1 VKLLKAANKK
11 SKLRLKSSAALAI
24 VKGAQKRIIVGL
36 HYTLCIESLS
46 QNPRERA
53 FPDAYRTF
61 YGNVAGQFEKV
72 SHELGDSDFDW
83 QDIPAEPRTQLREE

>member
-1 VKLLKAANKK
+1 MKLLEAANQK
-11 SKLRLKSSAALAI
+11 SELRLKSGTALAI
-24 VKGAQKRIIVGL
+24 VKSAKKRIIVGL
-36 HYTLCIESLS
+36 HHPLCIEAFS